1 MVVDLN
7 EDEIGTIIEALQAM
21 FSEQPST
28 VLDDEREL
36 LARFKEMVAT

>member
-1 MVVDLN
+1 MVVELN

-28 VLDDEREL
+28 VGDVEREL
-36 LARFKEMVAT
+36 LARLKELVA